1 MAQFFKFLF
10 ASCLGTILALFLLFF
25 ILIGIITSVASS
37 SLDNSKTTI
46 TDQSVMRISIPAQ
59 LPEQTNNVA
68 MQQFSIKEDR
78 VLGLHDYALSITKAA
93 TDPKIKGIFLNPSQG
108 NHGYASLK
116 VIRDALLEFKKT
128 GKFIY
133 SYSNYYDHNNYFLAS
148 TADQIS
154 IHPLG
159 MTDLKGFSV
168 SIPFFKEIMEKIGLN
183 FNIYYAGEFKS
194 ATEPFRL
201 EKMSAENRL
210 QMKEY
215 LESQYNLYVDQIAS
229 SRNISSNDIKNI
241 FDGFLASSPSKAQ
254 QLKIVDTIAYEIDV
268 LNKIRLDLGID
279 QDKKINFITPQDY
292 FNDDMKNQNYS
303 ANNRIAVIFAE
314 GSITDDKGDE
324 GEIGRKYIKLLRE
337 LRSNKSIK
345 AVVLRVN
352 SGGGSALLSDDFLKE
367 IDLIK
372 SAGKPV
378 VTSMGD
384 YAASGGYYIAAHSD
398 SIFASAHTLTG
409 SIGVFAMIPNL
420 NVMSDK
426 KIGIDY
432 DTLGTGPMASKFNVF
447 LPWGDAEKN
456 ILQEN
461 VEHTY
466 DQFLSIV
473 ADGRKM
479 TKDQVHQI
487 ARGRIWNG
495 NKAKEIGLVNA
506 IGELNDAIQCAARL
520 ASIDN
525 YRISEYPTQKDP
537 IQKLIDKLE
546 NKDDA
551 TSSKLKA
558 VLKENLGEFY
568 PVYKEWNTIK
578 SSRDVQMKL
587 PYMVQIK

>member
-25 ILIGIITSVASS
+25 ILIGIISSVASS

-46 TDQSVMRISIPAQ
+46 TDQSVLRISIPAQ

-159 MTDLKGFSV
+159 MTDLKGFNV

-215 LESQYNLYVDQIAS
+215 LESQYNLYVDQVAS
-229 SRNISSNDIKNI
+229 SRNLTSIEIKSI

-314 GSITDDKGDE
+314 GSITDGKGDE

-337 LRSNKSIK
+337 LRANKSIK

-506 IGELNDAIQCAARL
+506 IGELNDAVQCAARL

-551 TSSKLKA
+551 TNSKIKA
-558 VLKENLGEFY
+558 VLKENLGELY

-587 PYMVQIK
+587 PYMIQIK

>member
-25 ILIGIITSVASS
+25 ILIGIISSVASS

-46 TDQSVMRISIPAQ
+46 TDQSVLRISIPAQ

-78 VLGLHDYALSITKAA
+78 VLGVHDYALSITKAA

-159 MTDLKGFSV
+159 MTDLKGFNV

-215 LESQYNLYVDQIAS
+215 LESQYNLYVDQVAT
-229 SRNISSNDIKNI
+229 SRNLTSIEIKNI

-254 QLKIVDTIAYEIDV
+254 QLKIVDTISYEIDV

-314 GSITDDKGDE
+314 GSITDGKGDE

-337 LRSNKSIK
+337 LRANKSIK

-506 IGELNDAIQCAARL
+506 IGELNDAVQCAARL

-551 TSSKLKA
+551 TNSKIKA
-558 VLKENLGEFY
+558 VLKENLGELY

-587 PYMVQIK
+587 PYMIQIK

>member
-229 SRNISSNDIKNI
+229 SRNIPSNDIKNI

-314 GSITDDKGDE
+314 GSITDNKGDE

-409 SIGVFAMIPNL
+409 SIGVFAIIPNL

-506 IGELNDAIQCAARL
+506 IGELNDAVQCAARL

-558 VLKENLGEFY
+558 VLQENLGEFY

>member
-25 ILIGIITSVASS
+25 ILIGIISSVASS

-46 TDQSVMRISIPAQ
+46 TDQSVLRISIPAQ

-78 VLGLHDYALSITKAA
+78 VLGLHDYALSIAKAA

-148 TADQIS
+148 TADKIS

-215 LESQYNLYVDQIAS
+215 LESQYNLYVDQVAS
-229 SRNISSNDIKNI
+229 SRNLTSIEIKNI

-314 GSITDDKGDE
+314 GSITDGKGDE

-337 LRSNKSIK
+337 LRANKSIK

-466 DQFLSIV
+466 DKFLSIV

-506 IGELNDAIQCAARL
+506 IGELNDAVQCAARL

-551 TSSKLKA
+551 TNSKIKA
-558 VLKENLGEFY
+558 VLKENLGELY

-587 PYMVQIK
+587 PYMIQIK

>member
-409 SIGVFAMIPNL
+409 SIGVFA
-420 NVMSDK
+420 
-426 KIGIDY
+426 
-432 DTLGTGPMASKFNVF
+432 
-447 LPWGDAEKN
+447 
-456 ILQEN
+456 
-461 VEHTY
+461 
-466 DQFLSIV
+466 
-473 ADGRKM
+473 
-479 TKDQVHQI
+479 
-487 ARGRIWNG
+487 
-495 NKAKEIGLVNA
+495 
-506 IGELNDAIQCAARL
+506 
-520 ASIDN
+520 
-525 YRISEYPTQKDP
+525 
-537 IQKLIDKLE
+537 
-546 NKDDA
+546 
-551 TSSKLKA
+551 
-558 VLKENLGEFY
+558 
-568 PVYKEWNTIK
+568 
-578 SSRDVQMKL
+578 
-587 PYMVQIK
+587 